1 MKNTFVIITLLIAG
15 MGITANAS
23 DAHKL
28 YIIPANA
35 EGKVEKEGAG
45 YKGQIQMVQD
55 PTDENRYT
63 VSNVAVGNG
72 SFAIYGINEDNGSA
86 TFYGSLSW
94 AVTPLP
100 VNYPSPQLIAPDG
113 QTIQLPASGTYDFEF
128 YDRDISGN
136 PYHMLVPRP
145 VNVEP
150 DVKYPEKLY
159 LVTSDDKYVE
169 LDGNPLTG
177 IYQGNVNV
185 PEDFRISYEP
195 KFDIDAFIFGPTTA
209 ADKVVWHDN
218 EKINIA
224 YTKGT
229 DAVFES
235 DSQER
240 ESGDSNVAV
249 NLPEGYI
256 RINGDAV
263 LGLGDVQAKNSTV
276 KYYNLS
282 GLRLTA
288 PPENGIY
295 IRIEDGRA
303 TKQLAR

>member
-15 MGITANAS
+15 MGITANAN

-35 EGKVEKEGAG
+35 EGKVEKEDTG

-55 PTDENRYT
+55 PADENRYT
-63 VSNVAVGNG
+63 VSGVAVGNG
-72 SFAIYGINEDNGSA
+72 SFAIYGINEDSGHA
-86 TFYGSLSW
+86 TFYGQLGW

-100 VNYPSPQLIAPDG
+100 ANYPSPLSIAPDG
-113 QTIQLPASGTYDFEF
+113 LTIKLPATGTYDFEF
-128 YDRDISGN
+128 YDRDISGIT
-136 PYHMLVPRP
+136 YHMLVPRP

-150 DVKYPEKLY
+150 DVKYPGKLY

-169 LDGNPLTG
+169 LDGDPLTG
-177 IYQGNVNV
+177 IYQGKVEV

-195 KFDIDAFIFGPTTA
+195 KFSIGAFIFGPTTA

-218 EKINIA
+218 EKISIA

-235 DSQER
+235 DSQAR
-240 ESGDSNVAV
+240 EGSSNVAV
-249 NLPEGYI
+249 NLPEGFI
-256 RINGDAV
+256 LINGDVV
-263 LGLGDVQAKNSTV
+263 LGLDEVIRESESV
-276 KYYNLS
+276 EYYNLS
-282 GLRLTA
+282 GMRLTT

-295 IRIEDGRA
+295 IRIADGRA

>member
-15 MGITANAS
+15 MGITANAN

-35 EGKVEKEGAG
+35 EGKVEKEDTG

-55 PTDENRYT
+55 PADENRYT
-63 VSNVAVGNG
+63 VSGVAVGNG
-72 SFAIYGINEDNGSA
+72 SFAIYGINEDSGHA
-86 TFYGSLSW
+86 TFYGPLGW

-100 VNYPSPQLIAPDG
+100 ANYPSPLSIAPDG
-113 QTIQLPASGTYDFEF
+113 LTIKLPATGTYDFEF
-128 YDRDISGN
+128 YDRDISGIT
-136 PYHMLVPRP
+136 YHMLVPRP
-145 VNVEP
+145 MNVEP
-150 DVKYPEKLY
+150 DVKYPGKLY

-169 LDGNPLTG
+169 LDGDPLTG
-177 IYQGNVNV
+177 IYQGKVEV

-195 KFDIDAFIFGPTTA
+195 KFSIGAFIFGPTTA

-218 EKINIA
+218 EKISIA

-235 DSQER
+235 DSQAR
-240 ESGDSNVAV
+240 EGSSNVAV
-249 NLPEGYI
+249 NLPEGFI
-256 RINGDAV
+256 LINGDVV
-263 LGLGDVQAKNSTV
+263 LGLDEVIRESESV
-276 KYYNLS
+276 EYYNLS
-282 GLRLTA
+282 GMRLTT

-295 IRIEDGRA
+295 IRIADGRA

>member
-15 MGITANAS
+15 MGITANAN

-35 EGKVEKEGAG
+35 EGKVEKEDTG

-55 PTDENRYT
+55 PADENRYT
-63 VSNVAVGNG
+63 ASGVAVGNG
-72 SFAIYGINEDNGSA
+72 SFAIYGINEDSGHA
-86 TFYGSLSW
+86 TFYGPLGW

-100 VNYPSPQLIAPDG
+100 ANYPSPLSIAPDG
-113 QTIQLPASGTYDFEF
+113 LTIKLPATGTYDFEF
-128 YDRDISGN
+128 YDRDISGIT
-136 PYHMLVPRP
+136 YHMLVPRP
-145 VNVEP
+145 MNVEP
-150 DVKYPEKLY
+150 DVKYPGKLY

-169 LDGNPLTG
+169 LDGDPLTG
-177 IYQGNVNV
+177 IYQGKVEV

-195 KFDIDAFIFGPTTA
+195 KFSIGAFIFGPTTA

-218 EKINIA
+218 EKISIA

-235 DSQER
+235 DSQAR
-240 ESGDSNVAV
+240 EGSSNVAV
-249 NLPEGYI
+249 NLPEGFI
-256 RINGDAV
+256 LINGDVV
-263 LGLGDVQAKNSTV
+263 LGLDEVMRESESV
-276 KYYNLS
+276 EYYNLS
-282 GLRLTA
+282 GMRLTT

-295 IRIEDGRA
+295 IRIADGRA

>member
-15 MGITANAS
+15 MGITANAN

-35 EGKVEKEGAG
+35 EGKVEKEDTG

-55 PTDENRYT
+55 PADENRYT
-63 VSNVAVGNG
+63 VSGVAVGNG
-72 SFAIYGINEDNGSA
+72 SFAIYGINEDSGHA
-86 TFYGSLSW
+86 TFYGPLGW

-100 VNYPSPQLIAPDG
+100 ANYPSPLSIAPDG
-113 QTIQLPASGTYDFEF
+113 LTIKLPATGTYDFEF
-128 YDRDISGN
+128 YDRDISGIT
-136 PYHMLVPRP
+136 YHMLVPRP
-145 VNVEP
+145 MNVEP
-150 DVKYPEKLY
+150 DVKYPGKLY

-169 LDGNPLTG
+169 LDGDPLTG
-177 IYQGNVNV
+177 IYEGKVEV

-195 KFDIDAFIFGPTTA
+195 KFSIGAFIFGPTTA

-218 EKINIA
+218 EKISIA

-235 DSQER
+235 DSQTR
-240 ESGDSNVAV
+240 ESGSNVAV
-249 NLPEGYI
+249 NLPEGFI
-256 RINGDAV
+256 LINGDVV
-263 LGLGDVQAKNSTV
+263 LGLDEVMRESESV
-276 KYYNLS
+276 EYYNLS
-282 GLRLTA
+282 GMRLTT

-295 IRIEDGRA
+295 IRIADGRA

>member
-1 MKNTFVIITLLIAG
+1 MKNTFVIITLLTAG

-55 PTDENRYT
+55 PADENRYT
-63 VSNVAVGNG
+63 VSGVAVGNG
-72 SFAIYGINEDNGSA
+72 SFAIYGINEDSGHA
-86 TFYGSLSW
+86 TFYGPLGW

-100 VNYPSPQLIAPDG
+100 ANYPSPLSLAPDG
-113 QTIQLPASGTYDFEF
+113 LTMKLPATGTYDFEF
-128 YDRDISGN
+128 YDRDISGIT
-136 PYHMLVPRP
+136 YHMLVPRP
-145 VNVEP
+145 VNVDP
-150 DVKYPEKLY
+150 DVKYPGKLY

-169 LDGNPLTG
+169 LDGDPLTG
-177 IYQGNVNV
+177 IYQGTVDV
-185 PEDFRISYEP
+185 PENFRISYEP
-195 KFDIDAFIFGPTTA
+195 KFSIGAFIFGPTTA

-218 EKINIA
+218 EKVSIA

-229 DAVFES
+229 NAVFES
-235 DSQER
+235 DSQAR
-240 ESGDSNVAV
+240 EGSSNVAV
-249 NLPEGYI
+249 NLPEGFI
-256 RINGDAV
+256 LINGDVV
-263 LGLGDVQAKNSTV
+263 LGLDEVMRESESV
-276 KYYNLS
+276 EYYNLS
-282 GLRLTA
+282 GMRLTT

-295 IRIEDGRA
+295 IRLEDGRA

>member
-15 MGITANAS
+15 MGITANAN

-35 EGKVEKEGAG
+35 EGKVEKEDTG

-55 PTDENRYT
+55 PADENRYT
-63 VSNVAVGNG
+63 VSGVAVGNG
-72 SFAIYGINEDNGSA
+72 SFAIYGINEDSGHA
-86 TFYGSLSW
+86 TFYGPLGW

-100 VNYPSPQLIAPDG
+100 ANYPSPLSIAPDG
-113 QTIQLPASGTYDFEF
+113 LTIKLPATGTYDFEF
-128 YDRDISGN
+128 YDRDISGIT
-136 PYHMLVPRP
+136 YHMLVPRP
-145 VNVEP
+145 MNVEP
-150 DVKYPEKLY
+150 DVKYPGKLY

-169 LDGNPLTG
+169 LDGDPLTG
-177 IYQGNVNV
+177 IYQGKVEV

-195 KFDIDAFIFGPTTA
+195 KFSIGAFIFGPTTA

-235 DSQER
+235 DSQAR
-240 ESGDSNVAV
+240 EGSSNVAV
-249 NLPEGYI
+249 NLPEGFI
-256 RINGDAV
+256 LINGDVV
-263 LGLGDVQAKNSTV
+263 LGLDEVMRESESV
-276 KYYNLS
+276 EYYNLS
-282 GLRLTA
+282 GMRLTT

-295 IRIEDGRA
+295 IRIADGRA

>member
-15 MGITANAS
+15 MGITTNAN

-28 YIIPANA
+28 YIIPSNA
-35 EGKVEKEGAG
+35 EGIVEKEDTG

-55 PTDENRYT
+55 PADENRYT
-63 VSNVAVGNG
+63 VSGVAVGNG
-72 SFAIYGINEDNGSA
+72 SFAIYGINEDSGHA
-86 TFYGSLSW
+86 TFYGPLGW

-100 VNYPSPQLIAPDG
+100 ANYPSPLSIAPDG
-113 QTIQLPASGTYDFEF
+113 LTIKLPATGTYDFEF
-128 YDRDISGN
+128 YDRDISGIT
-136 PYHMLVPRP
+136 YHMLVPRP
-145 VNVEP
+145 MNVEP
-150 DVKYPEKLY
+150 DVKYPGKLY

-169 LDGNPLTG
+169 LDGDPLTG
-177 IYQGNVNV
+177 IYQGKVEV

-195 KFDIDAFIFGPTTA
+195 KFSIGAFIFGPTTA

-218 EKINIA
+218 EKISIA

-235 DSQER
+235 DSQAR
-240 ESGDSNVAV
+240 EGSSNVAV
-249 NLPEGYI
+249 NLPEGFI
-256 RINGDAV
+256 LINGDVV
-263 LGLGDVQAKNSTV
+263 LGLDEVMRESESV
-276 KYYNLS
+276 EYYNLS
-282 GLRLTA
+282 GMRLTT

-295 IRIEDGRA
+295 IRIADGRA

>member
-15 MGITANAS
+15 MGITANAN

-35 EGKVEKEGAG
+35 EGKVEKEDTG

-55 PTDENRYT
+55 PADENRYT
-63 VSNVAVGNG
+63 VSGVAVGNG
-72 SFAIYGINEDNGSA
+72 SFAIYGINEDSGHA
-86 TFYGSLSW
+86 TFYGPLGW

-100 VNYPSPQLIAPDG
+100 ANYPSPLSIAPDG
-113 QTIQLPASGTYDFEF
+113 LTIKLPATGTYDFEF
-128 YDRDISGN
+128 YDRDISGIT
-136 PYHMLVPRP
+136 YHMLVPRP

-150 DVKYPEKLY
+150 DVKYPGKLY

-169 LDGNPLTG
+169 LDGDPLTG
-177 IYQGNVNV
+177 IYQGKVEV

-195 KFDIDAFIFGPTTA
+195 KFSIGAFIFGPTTA

-218 EKINIA
+218 EKISIA

-235 DSQER
+235 DSQAR
-240 ESGDSNVAV
+240 EGSSNVAV
-249 NLPEGYI
+249 NLPEGFI
-256 RINGDAV
+256 LINGDVV
-263 LGLGDVQAKNSTV
+263 LGLDEVMRESESV
-276 KYYNLS
+276 EYYNLS
-282 GLRLTA
+282 GMRLTT

-295 IRIEDGRA
+295 IRIADGRA

>member
-15 MGITANAS
+15 MGITANAN

-35 EGKVEKEGAG
+35 EGKVEKEDTG

-55 PTDENRYT
+55 PADENRYT

-72 SFAIYGINEDNGSA
+72 SFAIYGINEDSGHA
-86 TFYGSLSW
+86 TFYGPLGW

-100 VNYPSPQLIAPDG
+100 ANYPSPLSIAPDG
-113 QTIQLPASGTYDFEF
+113 LTIKLPATGTYDFEF
-128 YDRDISGN
+128 YDRDISGIT
-136 PYHMLVPRP
+136 YHMLVPRP

-150 DVKYPEKLY
+150 DVKYPGKLY

-169 LDGNPLTG
+169 LDGDPLTG
-177 IYQGNVNV
+177 IYQGKVEV

-195 KFDIDAFIFGPTTA
+195 KFSIGAFIFGPTTA

-218 EKINIA
+218 EKISIA

-235 DSQER
+235 DSQTR
-240 ESGDSNVAV
+240 ESGSNVAV
-249 NLPEGYI
+249 NLPEGFI
-256 RINGDAV
+256 LINGDVV
-263 LGLGDVQAKNSTV
+263 LGLDEVMRESESV
-276 KYYNLS
+276 EYYNLS
-282 GLRLTA
+282 GMRLTT

-295 IRIEDGRA
+295 IRIADGRA

>member
-15 MGITANAS
+15 MGITANAN

-35 EGKVEKEGAG
+35 EGKVEKEDIG

-55 PTDENRYT
+55 PADENRYT
-63 VSNVAVGNG
+63 VSGVAVGNG
-72 SFAIYGINEDNGSA
+72 SFAIYGINEDSGHA
-86 TFYGSLSW
+86 TFYGPLGW

-100 VNYPSPQLIAPDG
+100 ANYPSPLSIAPDG
-113 QTIQLPASGTYDFEF
+113 LTIKLPATGTYDFEF
-128 YDRDISGN
+128 YDRDISGIT
-136 PYHMLVPRP
+136 YHMLVPRP

-150 DVKYPEKLY
+150 DVKYPGKLY

-169 LDGNPLTG
+169 LDGDPLTG
-177 IYQGNVNV
+177 IYQGKVDV
-185 PEDFRISYEP
+185 PENFRISYEP
-195 KFDIDAFIFGPTTA
+195 KFSIGAFIFGPTTA

-218 EKINIA
+218 EKISIA

-235 DSQER
+235 DSQAR
-240 ESGDSNVAV
+240 EGSSNVAV
-249 NLPEGYI
+249 NLPEGFI
-256 RINGDAV
+256 LINGDVV
-263 LGLGDVQAKNSTV
+263 LGLDEVMRESESV
-276 KYYNLS
+276 EYYNLS
-282 GLRLTA
+282 GMRITT

-295 IRIEDGRA
+295 IRIADGRA

>member
-1 MKNTFVIITLLIAG
+1 MKNTFAIITLLIAG
-15 MGITANAS
+15 TGITANAN

-55 PTDENRYT
+55 AADENRYT

-86 TFYGSLSW
+86 TFYGPLSW

-100 VNYPSPQLIAPDG
+100 VNYPSPQSIAPDG
-113 QTIQLPASGTYDFEF
+113 LTIQLPASGTYDFEF
-128 YDRDISGN
+128 YDRDISGIS
-136 PYHMLVPRP
+136 YHMLVPRP
-145 VNVEP
+145 VNVDP
-150 DVKYPEKLY
+150 DVKYPQKLY
-159 LVTSDDKYVE
+159 LVTSGDKYVE
-169 LDGNPLTG
+169 LNGDPLTG
-177 IYQGNVNV
+177 IYQGKVDV

-195 KFDIDAFIFGPTTA
+195 KFSIDAFIFGPTTA

-235 DSQER
+235 DSQAR
-240 ESGDSNVAV
+240 EGSSNVAV
-249 NLPEGYI
+249 NLPEGFI
-256 RINGDAV
+256 LINGDVV
-263 LGLGDVQAKNSTV
+263 LGLEEVMRESESV
-276 KYYNLS
+276 EYYNLS
-282 GLRLTA
+282 GMRLTT

>member
-15 MGITANAS
+15 MGITANAN

-35 EGKVEKEGAG
+35 EGKVEKEDTG

-55 PTDENRYT
+55 PADENRYT

-72 SFAIYGINEDNGSA
+72 SFAIYGINEDSGHA
-86 TFYGSLSW
+86 TFYGPLGW

-100 VNYPSPQLIAPDG
+100 ANYPSPLSIAPDG
-113 QTIQLPASGTYDFEF
+113 LTIKLPATGTYDFEF
-128 YDRDISGN
+128 YDRDISGIT
-136 PYHMLVPRP
+136 YHMLVPRP

-150 DVKYPEKLY
+150 DVKYPGKLY

-169 LDGNPLTG
+169 LDGDPLTG
-177 IYQGNVNV
+177 IYQGKVEV

-195 KFDIDAFIFGPTTA
+195 KFSIGAFIFGPTTA

-218 EKINIA
+218 EKISIA

-235 DSQER
+235 DSQAR
-240 ESGDSNVAV
+240 ESGSNVAV
-249 NLPEGYI
+249 NLPEGFI
-256 RINGDAV
+256 LINGDVV
-263 LGLGDVQAKNSTV
+263 LGLDEVMRESESV
-276 KYYNLS
+276 EYYNLS
-282 GLRLTA
+282 GMRLTT

-295 IRIEDGRA
+295 ICIADGRA

>member
-15 MGITANAS
+15 MGITANAN

-35 EGKVEKEGAG
+35 EGKVEKEDTG

-55 PTDENRYT
+55 PADENRYT
-63 VSNVAVGNG
+63 VSGVAVGNG
-72 SFAIYGINEDNGSA
+72 SFAIYGINEDSGHA
-86 TFYGSLSW
+86 TFYGPLGW

-100 VNYPSPQLIAPDG
+100 ANYPSPLSIAPDG
-113 QTIQLPASGTYDFEF
+113 LTIKLPATGTYDFEF
-128 YDRDISGN
+128 YDRDISGIT
-136 PYHMLVPRP
+136 YHMLVPRP
-145 VNVEP
+145 MNVEP
-150 DVKYPEKLY
+150 DVKYPGKLY

-169 LDGNPLTG
+169 LDGDPLTG
-177 IYQGNVNV
+177 IYEGKVEV

-195 KFDIDAFIFGPTTA
+195 KFSIGAFIFGPTTA

-229 DAVFES
+229 DAVFGS
-235 DSQER
+235 DSQAR
-240 ESGDSNVAV
+240 ETGSNVAV
-249 NLPEGYI
+249 NLPEGFI
-256 RINGDAV
+256 LINGDVV
-263 LGLGDVQAKNSTV
+263 LGLDEVMRESESV
-276 KYYNLS
+276 EYYNLS
-282 GLRLTA
+282 GMRLTT

-295 IRIEDGRA
+295 IRIADGRA

>member
-15 MGITANAS
+15 MGITANAN

-35 EGKVEKEGAG
+35 EGKVEKEDTG

-55 PTDENRYT
+55 PADENRYT

-72 SFAIYGINEDNGSA
+72 SFAIYGINEDSGHA
-86 TFYGSLSW
+86 TFYGPLGW

-100 VNYPSPQLIAPDG
+100 ANYPSPLSIAPDG
-113 QTIQLPASGTYDFEF
+113 LTIKLPATGTYDFEF
-128 YDRDISGN
+128 YDRDISGIT
-136 PYHMLVPRP
+136 YHMLVPRP

-150 DVKYPEKLY
+150 DVKYPGKLY

-169 LDGNPLTG
+169 LDGDPLTG
-177 IYQGNVNV
+177 IYQGKVEV

-195 KFDIDAFIFGPTTA
+195 KFSIGAFIFGPTTA

-218 EKINIA
+218 EKISIA

-235 DSQER
+235 DIQAR
-240 ESGDSNVAV
+240 ESGSNVAV
-249 NLPEGYI
+249 NLPEGFI
-256 RINGDAV
+256 LINGDVV
-263 LGLGDVQAKNSTV
+263 LGLDEVMRESESV
-276 KYYNLS
+276 EYYNLS
-282 GLRLTA
+282 GMRLTT

-295 IRIEDGRA
+295 IRIADGRA

>member
-15 MGITANAS
+15 MGITANAN

-35 EGKVEKEGAG
+35 EGKVEKEDSG

-55 PTDENRYT
+55 PADENRYT
-63 VSNVAVGNG
+63 VSGVAVGNG
-72 SFAIYGINEDNGSA
+72 SFAIYGINEDSGLA
-86 TFYGSLSW
+86 TFYGPLGW

-100 VNYPSPQLIAPDG
+100 ANYPSPLSIAPDG
-113 QTIQLPASGTYDFEF
+113 LTIKLPATGTYDFEF
-128 YDRDISGN
+128 YDRDISGIT
-136 PYHMLVPRP
+136 YHMLVPRP

-150 DVKYPEKLY
+150 DVKYPGKLY

-169 LDGNPLTG
+169 LDGDPLIG
-177 IYQGNVNV
+177 IYQGKVEV
-185 PEDFRISYEP
+185 PEYFRISYEP
-195 KFDIDAFIFGPTTA
+195 KFSIGAFIFGPTTA

-218 EKINIA
+218 EKISIA

-235 DSQER
+235 DSQAR
-240 ESGDSNVAV
+240 EGSSNVAV
-249 NLPEGYI
+249 NLPEGFI
-256 RINGDAV
+256 LINGDVV
-263 LGLGDVQAKNSTV
+263 LGLDEVMRESESV
-276 KYYNLS
+276 EYYNLS
-282 GLRLTA
+282 GMRLTT

-295 IRIEDGRA
+295 IRIADGRA

>member
-1 MKNTFVIITLLIAG
+1 MKNTFVIITLLITG
-15 MGITANAS
+15 MGITANAN

-55 PTDENRYT
+55 AADENRYT

-86 TFYGSLSW
+86 TFYGPLSW

-100 VNYPSPQLIAPDG
+100 VNYPSPQSIAPDG

-128 YDRDISGN
+128 YDRDISGIS
-136 PYHMLVPRP
+136 YHMLVPRP
-145 VNVEP
+145 VNVDP
-150 DVKYPEKLY
+150 DVKYPRKLY
-159 LVTSDDKYVE
+159 LVTSGDKYVE
-169 LDGNPLTG
+169 LNGDPLTG
-177 IYQGNVNV
+177 IYQGKVDV

-195 KFDIDAFIFGPTTA
+195 KFSIGAFIFGPTTA

-229 DAVFES
+229 DAVFGS
-235 DSQER
+235 DSQAR
-240 ESGDSNVAV
+240 ESGSSNVVV
-249 NLPEGYI
+249 NLPEGFI
-256 RINGDAV
+256 LINGDVV
-263 LGLGDVQAKNSTV
+263 LGLDEVMRESEPV
-276 KYYNLS
+276 EYYNLS
-282 GLRLTA
+282 GMRLTT